1 MKPERKLAQPGEAGA
16 DATQDYLYLANLA
29 ELVTTLTSRLVNPE
43 SGAIDGEINNALQ
56 RIGDFASVDRSYVFQ
71 FSEDGEWVSNTH
83 EWCAEG
89 VAPMMDQI
97 QNAPV
102 DQYAWAMNRF
112 KQGEVLYAE
121 EVDDLP
127 PDAEGVKSELRR
139 QGVLST
145 LNVPLISSGRVLGM
159 VGFDAVRQKKAWQTR
174 HIELLKV
181 VGEIIAGAIERCRAH
196 RTLNWQVEMETL
208 VARASS
214 RFINVSVAALDDE
227 ITRTIA
233 EIGRFT
239 GVDRS
244 YVFRFDGDG
253 LLMSNSHEWC
263 APGVV
268 PHVDRL
274 QGLPLDFFGYSIPL
288 MKRGE
293 IFYVEDVSKLPPQ
306 ASAEKAEFEKEG
318 IQTLINVPITMRG
331 AMIGFLGFD
340 AVRERKAWSAHDFR
354 LLNLVAEIFSNA
366 FERKDTEDR
375 LQASLHEKELLLR
388 EIHHRV
394 KNNLQIVDSLLYLQT
409 QAIREHADPASI
421 EAFRQSQSRIR
432 AMAAIHD
439 RLYRTPD
446 LAAIDIREYLGILV
460 PDLLSTY
467 SADTRIGVEIL
478 GDSICLGIDRAIPC
492 ALIINEL
499 LTNSLKHAFP
509 EGRTGRIEVSFERDS
524 SGAFRVAV
532 MDDGVGFPTG
542 CPWTDFKTLGLRL
555 VRDLAT
561 QMDAEVVFEGD
572 RGTRFVLSLE

>member
-1 MKPERKLAQPGEAGA
+1 MNPEPTLAQPREAGA
-16 DATQDYLYLANLA
+16 DTSQNYRYLAALA

-43 SGAIDGEINNALQ
+43 AGSIDGEINNALQ

-89 VAPMMDQI
+89 VAPMIDQV
-97 QNAPV
+97 QDAPV

-112 KQGEVLYAE
+112 KQGDVLYAE
-121 EVDDLP
+121 DVEDLP
-127 PDAEGVKSELRR
+127 PDALDVKSELRR

-145 LNVPLISSGRVLGM
+145 LNVPLISSGRVLGF
-159 VGFDAVRQKKAWQTR
+159 VGFDAVRQKKAWQAR

-196 RTLNWQVEMETL
+196 RTLNRQVEMETL

-214 RFINVSVAALDDE
+214 RFINVPVSSLDDE

-244 YVFRFDGDG
+244 YVFRFDRDG

-274 QGLPLDFFGYSIPL
+274 QGLPVEFFGYSIPQ

-293 IFYVEDVSKLPPQ
+293 IFCVEDVSTLPPQ

-318 IQTLINVPITMRG
+318 IQTLINVPIMMRG

-340 AVRERKAWSAHDFR
+340 AVREHKAWSEHDFR

-366 FERKDTEDR
+366 LERKNSEER
-375 LQASLHEKELLLR
+375 LQASLREKELLLR

-409 QAIREHADPASI
+409 QAIREHADPASVD
-421 EAFRQSQSRIR
+421 AFRQSQSRIR

-460 PDLLSTY
+460 PDLLATY
-467 SADTRIGVEIL
+467 VADTHIGVEIR
-478 GDSICLGIDRAIPC
+478 GGSICLGIDRAIPC

-509 EGRTGRIEVSFERDS
+509 EGRKGRIDVSFGRDA
-524 SGAFRVAV
+524 SGAFQVTV

-542 CPWTDFKTLGLRL
+542 RPWTDFNTLGLRL
-555 VRDLAT
+555 VRDLAI
-561 QMDAEVVFEGD
+561 QMDAKIVFEGD
-572 RGTRFVLSLE
+572 RGTRFVLSFE

>member
-1 MKPERKLAQPGEAGA
+1 MSPEPTLAQPREAGA
-16 DATQDYLYLANLA
+16 DTSQDYRYLAALA

-43 SGAIDGEINNALQ
+43 SGAIDGEINSALQ

-71 FSEDGEWVSNTH
+71 FSEEGEWVSNTH

-89 VAPMMDQI
+89 VAPMIDHVQD
-97 QNAPV
+97 APV
-102 DQYAWAMNRF
+102 DHYAWAMNRF

-121 EVDDLP
+121 DVEDLP
-127 PDAEGVKSELRR
+127 PDALDVKSELRR

-145 LNVPLISSGRVLGM
+145 LNVPLISSGRVLGF
-159 VGFDAVRQKKAWQTR
+159 VGFDAVHQKKAWQAR

-196 RTLNWQVEMETL
+196 RTLNRQVEMETL

-214 RFINVSVAALDDE
+214 RFINVAVSSLDDE

-244 YVFRFDGDG
+244 YVFRFDREG

-274 QGLPLDFFGYSIPL
+274 QGLPVEFFGYSIPL

-293 IFYVEDVSKLPPQ
+293 IFYVEDVSTLPPQ

-318 IQTLINVPITMRG
+318 IQTLINVPIMMRG

-340 AVRERKAWSAHDFR
+340 AVREHKAWSEHDFR

-366 FERKDTEDR
+366 LERKDSEDR
-375 LQASLHEKELLLR
+375 LQASLQEKELLLR

-409 QAIREHADPASI
+409 QAIRKHADPASI
-421 EAFRQSQSRIR
+421 DAFRQSQSRIR

-446 LAAIDIREYLGILV
+446 LAAIDIREYLGVLV
-460 PDLLSTY
+460 PDLLATY
-467 SADTRIGVEIL
+467 AADTRIGVEIL
-478 GDSICLGIDRAIPC
+478 GEGICLGIDRAIPC

-509 EGRTGRIEVSFERDS
+509 EGRRGRIDVSFGRDA
-524 SGAFRVAV
+524 SGAFQVTV

-542 CPWTDFKTLGLRL
+542 RPWTDFNTLGLRL

-561 QMDAEVVFEGD
+561 QMDARIVFEGD
-572 RGTRFVLSLE
+572 RGTRFVLGFE